1 MKRQFVAVAVAAIGA
16 LALAVVPA
24 RAQVVSLYGDIDG
37 FGFGAPQ
44 DVDGADFVED
54 FGGIK
59 MHDYREA
66 NDLANAPLTDTW
78 NIIDEIGGPWMHE
91 YDLPFQPEMATLHM
105 YLAGIADIDPI
116 DLQADGDVIYTLDF
130 DGQNQTTHVVDID
143 VPLQYI
149 DGTTSFEFVGW
160 WNDGYIMDYAE
171 LTITPAPSSLAVLAL
186 SVILFG
192 RRRR

>member
-1 MKRQFVAVAVAAIGA
+1 MKRQFSAVAVAAIGA
-16 LALAVVPA
+16 LVLSAVPA
-24 RAQVVSLYGDIDG
+24 QAQVVSLYGDIDG

-44 DVDGADFVED
+44 DVDGADFVND

-66 NDLANAPLTDTW
+66 DDLANAPLTDTW
-78 NIIDEIGGPWMHE
+78 NIIDEIGGPWVHE
-91 YDLPFQPEMATLHM
+91 YQPLAEPDGAMLHM

-116 DLQADGDVIYTLDF
+116 DLLADGDVIYTLDF
-130 DGQNQTTHVVDID
+130 EGQNRITHVVDIP

-149 DGTTSFEFVGW
+149 DGTTTFEFVGW
-160 WNDGYIMDYAE
+160 WNDGFIMDYAE
-171 LTITPAPSSLAVLAL
+171 LTITPAPSSLALLAL
-186 SVILFG
+186 SALLVG